1 MKKQL
6 KLALVLSTLLLCVTA
21 GAQSRNKN
29 RVWNEKSFL
38 NALNQAAERFRT
50 LTAKLELTK
59 VTAVVDHKE
68 TETGRLYYRKSN
80 RIKIEMT
87 EPEPKEILF
96 DGKKVQ
102 IYYPK
107 MKQIQEFNLSKH
119 KGMIEQFLLLGFG
132 TKGDDLKD
140 SYLITVMGETRL
152 HGRAAL
158 AVELTPKDRKIR
170 NNVHKIHIWF
180 DLASWVPLQ
189 QKFFEVGGDYTT
201 TRYTDVIVNVP
212 RSRLKLKLSAP
223 RGTKRVKPPSGL

>member
-6 KLALVLSTLLLCVTA
+6 KLALVLSTLQLCVTA

-29 RVWNEKSFL
+29 RVWDEKSFL
-38 NALNQAAERFRT
+38 NALNHAAERFRT

-68 TETGRLYYRKSN
+68 TEIGRLYYRKRN

-96 DGKKVQ
+96 DGKKLQ

-119 KGMIEQFLLLGFG
+119 KDMIEQFLLLGFG
-132 TKGDDLKD
+132 TKGDDLD
-140 SYLITVMGETRL
+140 DAYLITILGETRL
-152 HGRAAL
+152 YDRAAL
-158 AVELTPKDRKIR
+158 EVVLTPQD
-170 NNVHKIHIWF
+170 HKIHIWF
-180 DLASWVPLQ
+180 DLESWAPLQ
-189 QKFFEVGGDYTT
+189 QKFFEVGGDYTI
-201 TRYTDVIVNVP
+201 TRYTNVKVNVP
-212 RSRLKLKLSAP
+212 RSRLHLKLSAP
-223 RGTKRVKPPSGL
+223 RGTKRIKPQGGASL